1 MSEYSYITLTCSLK
15 ILIFAPTDGRVAD
28 LWKTFFV
35 AFFFEEFDRFPV
47 RESFSAPQK
56 TVARKTGS
64 MLGCARVHAFRI
76 VNRRA
81 NGGLTLQHRAFRKLR
96 F

>member
-1 MSEYSYITLTCSLK
+1 MSEYSYITLTCLLE
-15 ILIFAPTDGRVAD
+15 ILISAPTDGRVVD

-35 AFFFEEFDRFPV
+35 PVFFGEFDRLPV

-56 TVARKTGS
+56 TVAWKTGS
-64 MLGCARVHAFRI
+64 MLGCVLVNAFRI
-76 VNRRA
+76 VNYRA
-81 NGGLTLQHRAFRKLR
+81 NGGLTLQHHAFRKLR